1 MKIIFI
7 YISSVYK
14 SNANEHVFR
23 KLMDELQT
31 TMTIYRVWGSHL
43 GSSQLFKQHLESRR
57 RITEFVEKMQVHMYW
72 FRGKNNDHILYAFM
86 KKKWIHIT
94 VHWFHEKKMEKKFE
108 TSWQQDDI
116 HTYQFH
122 CRNHNSHTY
131 GHWIH
136 EKNWC

>member
-1 MKIIFI
+1 
-7 YISSVYK
+7 
-14 SNANEHVFR
+14 
-23 KLMDELQT
+23 
-31 TMTIYRVWGSHL
+31 
-43 GSSQLFKQHLESRR
+43 
-57 RITEFVEKMQVHMYW
+57 
-72 FRGKNNDHILYAFM
+72 M

-131 GHWIH
+131 GHWIQ
-136 EKNWC
+136 EKNDASYTNTVGQKIIKVHTKKTCQIKWLNFTDGFGHFQYY